1 MLGNKMAY
9 PSLPAV
15 DIKRARKFYE
25 DKLGLKV
32 MMEDP
37 SPGMMLMAGEGSMI
51 YVYQRGPTKADHTV
65 LEFKVD
71 DLEAEMKDLRS
82 KGVKFEEYD
91 IPGLGIKTVNG
102 MATMGSGMDMMK
114 AAWFKDSEGNIIGLD
129 QMSKA
134 VMDKVKMMDQ
144 NMMEKTM
151 MDMSMP
157 QKAAM
162 KK

>member
-1 MLGNKMAY
+1 MLGDKMAY
-9 PSLPAV
+9 TVLPAV

-32 MMEDP
+32 MMEDKG
-37 SPGMMLMAGEGSMI
+37 PGLMLMAGGGSMVYI
-51 YVYQRGPTKADHTV
+51 YQRGATKADHTV

-71 DLEAEMKDLRS
+71 DLDAEMKELRG

-91 IPGLGIKTVNG
+91 IPAMGIKTMNG
-102 MATMGSGMDMMK
+102 VATMGSGMDMEK
-114 AAWFKDSEGNIIGLD
+114 AAWFKDSEGNILALG

-134 VMDKVKMMDQ
+134 VMDKVKMM
-144 NMMEKTM
+144 NMGMMPKGMMEM
-151 MDMSMP
+151 GMP

>member
-9 PSLPAV
+9 TVLPAV

-25 DKLGLKV
+25 EKLGLKV

-37 SPGMMLMAGEGSMI
+37 SLGIMLMAGEGSMI
-51 YVYQRGPTKADHTV
+51 YLYQRGPTKADHTV

-71 DLEAEMKDLRS
+71 DIDTEMRDLRG

-91 IPGLGIKTVNG
+91 IPSMGIKTVNG
-102 MATMGSGMDMMK
+102 VATMGSDMDMEK
-114 AAWFKDSEGNIIGLD
+114 AAWFKDSEGNILALG
-129 QMSKA
+129 QMSKV
-134 VMDKVKMMDQ
+134 VMDKA
-144 NMMEKTM
+144 MMEMGT
-151 MDMSMP
+151 P

-162 KK
+162 RK